1 MSCVTPQMMEE
12 IYFFYEEWNN
22 RKILYTSGPARIRLD
37 IFILT

>member
-22 RKILYTSGPARIRLD
+22 KKSFTQVDQQGLD
-37 IFILT
+37 LIYLF